1 MKERLKELAFKIDVG
16 FEESHA
22 FMAVRQGLI
31 MMIPLISLGSVAL
44 MIKSL
49 PIAAYQAVLPELFG
63 GRLLKILSFI
73 QGGTINIFSV
83 LLSITTS
90 VSYAMIRDV
99 KERSERAVVYDCFI
113 LAIITLCSFMGYAGI
128 QGEDFSVSSLG
139 TMNTFMALVIA
150 LVSGWLYFKV
160 RNSKILNFLKKPG
173 TDVAGMYYIAVQSII
188 PAAIVVGLFA
198 LADQLFQVA
207 FHVDHVQEG
216 IIFAIDKILSC
227 FKGGFSAGLAILF
240 FIHSLWFFGIHGSNV
255 VDPVIQKYYT
265 AIDGVAIYNKTFQDV
280 FVIMGGCGAALSI
293 VIAILIFSKKKM
305 MKNVAKLALPGV
317 VCNISEVIVF
327 GLPIIFNPIFLVPF
341 IMVPLMNYVV
351 SYGAVFFG
359 LVPRVIHQVEW
370 TTPIILSGYSATGSF
385 AGSILQIVC
394 LVLDILIY
402 LPFIRLFELHSDKNM
417 IRRVNMLVALLQE
430 EEETKNTTSL
440 IGREDMLGSI
450 ARILA
455 SDLRIAIEK
464 KELFMLYQPQVNEE
478 EKCVG
483 AEALLR
489 WNHPVVGMV
498 YPPLIVRLAKEAGVL
513 SKMEEIIF
521 DTSASALSKIEKATE
536 NSFKLSVNI
545 TNESLLWD
553 GFEKMVDESVKRY
566 RISRENLWLEI
577 TEQDAL
583 SSSVDISEKMDHLKK
598 KGHKLLIDDFGM
610 GHTSLLYLQTSNFEI
625 VKIDGRITRDAMHND
640 RYRDIIKSIVY
651 LGNLLNFMT
660 VAEFV
665 ETKEQAEMLKN
676 LGVDA
681 FQGYYYS
688 MPVTL
693 EELIDWIKKHE

>member
-128 QGEDFSVSSLG
+128 QGEDFSVTSLG
-139 TMNTFMALVIA
+139 TMNTFMALIIA

-227 FKGGFSAGLAILF
+227 FRGGFSAGLAILF

-317 VCNISEVIVF
+317 VFNISEVIVF
-327 GLPIIFNPIFLVPF
+327 GLPIIFNPIFLLPF
-341 IMVPLMNYVV
+341 IMVPLINYVV
-351 SYGAVFFG
+351 SYSAVFFG
-359 LVPRVIHQVEW
+359 LVPRVIRQVEW

-440 IGREDMLGSI
+440 VGREDMLGSI

-521 DTSASALSKIEKATE
+521 DTSASALSEIEKATE

-545 TNESLLWD
+545 TNESLLWN

-566 RISRENLWLEI
+566 QISRENLWLEI